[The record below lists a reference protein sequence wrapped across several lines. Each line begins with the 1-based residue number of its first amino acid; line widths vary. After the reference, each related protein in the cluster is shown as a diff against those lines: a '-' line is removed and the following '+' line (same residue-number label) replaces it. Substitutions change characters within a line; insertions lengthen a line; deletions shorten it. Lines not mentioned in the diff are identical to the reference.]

1 MNERGVVGR
10 YGPIGLAAVLALP
23 SLLAGIGSAALYGA
37 LGLGTRGTAHVDPLA
52 EPLHSARAR
61 AREMA
66 AIHLGL
72 APVLPPVASV
82 LALTPDGRPALVAF
96 RFSVPLDDPSLR
108 WFEWRDG
115 RYAPFAVPA
124 VGRARHLPAAWPLG
138 LGGRR

>member
-1 MNERGVVGR
+1 MNVRGVVGR

-37 LGLGTRGTAHVDPLA
+37 LAFGARGTAHVDPLA
-52 EPLHSARAR
+52 EPLHFARAG
-61 AREMA
+61 AREVA
-66 AIHLGL
+66 ASHLGL

-108 WFEWRDG
+108 RFERRDG
-115 RYAPFAVPA
+115 RYAPFVVPA
-124 VGRARHLPAAWPLG
+124 VGRARHLPAARPFSF
-138 LGGRR
+138 GGRR